1 MPRSN
6 SAILRKA
13 CENRVAAR
21 PVPLHGYAR
30 LVEAPVGAET
40 EWSPDLLSEEAKS
53 ILTCPTSSPLF
64 VLVLRF
70 AQDIDGRQHF
80 FGKPMGAKKVST
92 ATAALKGQSAG
103 LLWPKHAFFVGGASC
118 ESQGFLADQP
128 QIATPSS
135 SSPLLLRKSLH
146 THTHTYKSKEALISS
161 RR

>member
-1 MPRSN
+1 MQF
-6 SAILRKA
+6 LRKA

-64 VLVLRF
+64 VFVLRF

-103 LLWPKHAFFVGGASC
+103 LSWPKHAFFVGGPVVSLRV
-118 ESQGFLADQP
+118 SLL
-128 QIATPSS
+128 T
-135 SSPLLLRKSLH
+135 SPRSLLRAVPPLYCFGRVY
-146 THTHTYKSKEALISS
+146 THTYKSKEALISS